1 MDQILAWGLGL
12 VRAAQSHASPALTA
26 LMKGLSFAGSE
37 YCYLIVLPLVYWCV
51 DKRRGLRIGALVFL
65 STAINLRLKI
75 AFAQPRPYDFDQSLG
90 MAHENTFGLPSNH
103 AQTSTVLAGTAA
115 PLLRRPWG
123 LVLTLALPL
132 FVGLSRVYLGV
143 HFPSDVLA
151 GWALGAALV
160 VADRLWGDRV
170 EALILG
176 LHETLV
182 LALVTAIALGMNAL
196 YMKDTSMSG
205 AFFGLAG
212 GALLARKKGSF
223 SVAGPFVKRLLR
235 YLFGMA
241 TVVVIYALPKL
252 LLAGLEAGGPPL
264 VRFLRYALLG
274 AWVAAGAP
282 WLFVKLGLAQPEAHS
297 AKEKDGSLISK

>member
-1 MDQILAWGLGL
+1 MDQILAWGLGV
-12 VRAAQSHASPALTA
+12 VRAAQSLASPALTA
-26 LMKGLSFAGSE
+26 VMKAISLAGSE
-37 YCYLIVLPLVYWCV
+37 YCCLIFLPLVYWCV

-65 STAINLRLKI
+65 SSAINLRLKLS
-75 AFAQPRPYDFDQSLG
+75 FAQPRPYDMDQALG
-90 MAHENTFGLPSNH
+90 LAHENTFGLPSNH

-123 LVLTLALPL
+123 LVLSLALPL
-132 FVGLSRVYLGV
+132 LVGLSRVYLGV
-143 HFPSDVLA
+143 HFPSDVFV
-151 GWALGAALV
+151 GWALGALV
-160 VADRLWGDRV
+160 VLADRFYGDRI

-176 LHETLV
+176 LHETLL

-212 GALLARKKGSF
+212 GAILARKKGSF
-223 SVAGPFVKRLLR
+223 SVAGPFVKRMLR

-241 TVVVIYALPKL
+241 TVVVVYALPKL
-252 LLAGLEAGGPPL
+252 LLAGIEAGGPPL

-282 WLFVKLGLAQPEAHS
+282 WLFVKLGLAEAHS